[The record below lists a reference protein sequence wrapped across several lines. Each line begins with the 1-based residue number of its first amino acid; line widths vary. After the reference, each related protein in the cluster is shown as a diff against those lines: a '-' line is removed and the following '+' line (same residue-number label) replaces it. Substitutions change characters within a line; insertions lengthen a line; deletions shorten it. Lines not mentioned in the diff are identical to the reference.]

1 MAAAKTLDWEHT
13 TTLWT
18 ANFRSLHRIVRS
30 EYSPDSMTLLEVRF
44 ISVSATSRHTS
55 ACHPSESKKWPLTTK
70 SSARE
75 GLHSQSLA
83 LVEAWNPNLL
93 AVAIVASTAVA
104 GGHAHVATACSP
116 AELVAGGCHVAI
128 GAGQSW
134 GCRWLVMPLLERVL
148 CELREGDTE
157 AEYHKTAQMLPDV
170 Y

>member
-30 EYSPDSMTLLEVRF
+30 EYSPDSMTLLEIRF
-44 ISVSATSRHTS
+44 ISVSVTSRHTS
-55 ACHPSESKKWPLTTK
+55 ACHPSDSKK

-104 GGHAHVATACSP
+104 GWHAYVATACSP
-116 AELVAGGCHVAI
+116 AELVVGGCHVAI
-128 GAGQSW
+128 GAG
-134 GCRWLVMPLLERVL
+134 
-148 CELREGDTE
+148 
-157 AEYHKTAQMLPDV
+157 
-170 Y
+170 